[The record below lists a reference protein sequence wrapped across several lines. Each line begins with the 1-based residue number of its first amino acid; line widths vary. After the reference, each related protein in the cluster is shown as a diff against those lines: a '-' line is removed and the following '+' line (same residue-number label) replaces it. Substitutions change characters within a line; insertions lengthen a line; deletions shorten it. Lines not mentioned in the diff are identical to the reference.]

1 MSEVTNANTLDEL
14 LGSGSVAPTT
24 PAEEVVP
31 ADMTAAAPTPT
42 TASNKNAILAEGQK
56 IYRQLSNEEKQSLSR
71 NSDKVHFISVLGTH
85 SIKMPRTESAGNS
98 TTNTI
103 DCFCVVGAKFKTD
116 IDIKVPV
123 INFVKPPHD
132 VKSAPVVQG
141 YRDVKAGETF
151 TLSRIEVMY
160 MFADPKIGLNGYC
173 EAKGSPKGVTL
184 IAKISKS
191 YDASGIP
198 TPALRYTDNAA
209 GSIKT
214 TMEFVDTED
223 KQLLPEYAEK
233 FADLYVVR
241 QGGRTSDGMPVSKAS
256 SGNITALALA
266 NILKLNG

>member
-1 MSEVTNANTLDEL
+1 MSNVTAADNLDEL
-14 LGSGSVAPTT
+14 LGSTSSIEATT
-24 PAEEVVP
+24 PVADPVATTEVGAP
-31 ADMTAAAPTPT
+31 AVGG
-42 TASNKNAILAEGQK
+42 SNKNVILSQGQA
-56 IYRQLSNEEKQSLSR
+56 IYRTLSNEQKQGLSR
-71 NSDKVHFISVLGTH
+71 NSGKIHFISVLGTH

-103 DCFCVVGAKFKTD
+103 DCYCVVGAKFKTD
-116 IDIKVPV
+116 IDIQVPV

-132 VKSAPVVQG
+132 VKTAPAISG
-141 YRDVKAGETF
+141 YRDIKAGETF
-151 TLSRIEVMY
+151 VLSRIEVMY

-173 EAKGSPKGVTL
+173 EAKGSDRGVTL
-184 IAKISKS
+184 IAKVSKN

-214 TMEFVDTED
+214 TMEFVDTEA
-223 KQLLPEYAEK
+223 KTLLPEYAEK

-241 QGGRTSDGMPVSKAS
+241 QGGRTSDGMPVSKAA